1 MDTDPLVRDYLGRL
15 DAASAGL
22 PAGRRNELATEVRE
36 HIDAALADAGNADEV
51 TVRNTLERLGS
62 PEEIVAAEGGTP
74 IRPEPGAT
82 NRALVGGSALA
93 DSPWGAFEVAAA
105 VSLGL
110 AWPALLLPFGPLW
123 WLGFGLAG
131 LVLVWASAA
140 WSSRQKA
147 LISSAVVVMYVVAIL
162 LTTPVNVQCT
172 TGIPPQACPPDGPS
186 PVVTSS

>member
-22 PAGRRNELATEVRE
+22 AAGRRTELATEVRE

-74 IRPEPGAT
+74 ISPEPGAT
-82 NRALVGGSALA
+82 SRPLVSGSAGTG
-93 DSPWGAFEVAAA
+93 SRWGALEVATAL
-105 VSLGL
+105 SLGL

-123 WLGFGLAG
+123 WLGLGVAR
-131 LVLVWASAA
+131 LVLVWASAV
-140 WSSRQKA
+140 WSGRQKVLITTVIVA
-147 LISSAVVVMYVVAIL
+147 LYAVPIL
-162 LTTPVNVQCT
+162 LTLPVSVQCS
-172 TGIPPQACPPDGPS
+172 TGTSPQACPPGGPL
-186 PVVTSS
+186 PVVTGS